1 MRVEGNSQYKTFLGK
16 RGETHGPV
24 GSGQKVPPGA
34 GTGLL
39 QGAQAPDGTR
49 RYGEEALQR
58 AVSFR
63 FLQQAGMELGTL
75 KHFARLAEQGSDTV
89 GERLR
94 LLRRCRCCLLEEIH
108 QKQQALDQVDYL
120 IRELRGK

>member
-1 MRVEGNSQYKTFLGK
+1 MDLLEAGK
-16 RGETHGPV
+16 RFHLSPELLRLYEEN
-24 GSGQKVPPGA
+24 
-34 GTGLL
+34 GLL
-39 QGAQAPDGTR
+39 QGVQAPDGTR

-75 KHFARLAEQGSDTV
+75 KHFVRLAEQGTDTA

-94 LLRRCRCCLLEEIH
+94 LLRRCHCCLLEEIH

>member
-1 MRVEGNSQYKTFLGK
+1 MDLLE
-16 RGETHGPV
+16 
-24 GSGQKVPPGA
+24 A
-34 GTGLL
+34 GRRFRLAPELLRLYEENGLL
-39 QGAQAPDGTR
+39 QGVQAPDGTR
-49 RYGEEALQR
+49 HYGEEALQR

-120 IRELRGK
+120 TRELRGK

>member
-1 MRVEGNSQYKTFLGK
+1 MDLLE
-16 RGETHGPV
+16 
-24 GSGQKVPPGA
+24 A
-34 GTGLL
+34 GRRFRLAPELLRLYEENGLL
-39 QGAQAPDGTR
+39 QGVQAPDGTR
-49 RYGEEALQR
+49 QR

-75 KHFARLAEQGSDTV
+75 KHFARLAEQGPDTA

>member
-24 GSGQKVPPGA
+24 RS
-34 GTGLL
+34 
-39 QGAQAPDGTR
+39 GAQAPDGTR

-75 KHFARLAEQGSDTV
+75 KHFVRLAEQGTDTA

-94 LLRRCRCCLLEEIH
+94 LLRRCHCCLLEEIH